1 MEKMFYDWN
10 AKKKEIHLRADAPF
24 YGARE
29 LWWCSL
35 GVNVGFEQDGSGKK
49 YDRPV
54 LILRGFS
61 KETCL
66 VIPLTTSVQQ
76 HPLRPSIEIVE
87 GKDAHALLSQMRII
101 DTKRLIRKKIG
112 FLDKGMFETMRK
124 AAKDLL

>member
-1 MEKMFYDWN
+1 MEKMFDDWN

-24 YGARE
+24 YGERE

-76 HPLRPSIEIVE
+76 HPLRPSIGIVE

-101 DTKRLIRKKIG
+101 DTKRLIRKIG
-112 FLDKGMFETMRK
+112 FLDKGIFETMRK

>member
-1 MEKMFYDWN
+1 MTGMQKRRKFTYELTRLS
-10 AKKKEIHLRADAPF
+10 I
-24 YGARE
+24 ARE

-35 GVNVGFEQDGSGKK
+35 GVNIGFEQDGSGKK

-76 HPLRPSIEIVE
+76 HPLRPSIGIVG
-87 GKDAHALLSQMRII
+87 GKEAHALLSQMRII
-101 DTKRLIRKKIG
+101 DSKRLIRKIG
-112 FLDKGMFETMRK
+112 FLDKEIFETMRK

>member
-1 MEKMFYDWN
+1 MEKEFDDWN
-10 AKKKEIHLRADAPF
+10 TKKKEIHQRADAPF
-24 YGARE
+24 YGERE

-66 VIPLTTSVQQ
+66 VIPLTTSVQH
-76 HPLRPSIEIVE
+76 HPLRPSIGIVE
-87 GKDAHALLSQMRII
+87 RKEAHALLSQMRII
-101 DTKRLIRKKIG
+101 DTKRLIRKIG
-112 FLDKGMFETMRK
+112 FLDKEIFEAMRK